1 MNLNKLPSYS
11 GLNFIMS
18 EYMNNKQNPISSEEQ
33 YEDIDINLLLEDVVT
48 EEQAPNTDEDYWS
61 EKTTKE
67 IEKYAQLNLEEDEDE
82 IKNAF
87 IDKTFEINSRKK

>member
-33 YEDIDINLLLEDVVT
+33 YEDIDINLLLKDVVT

-67 IEKYAQLNLEEDEDE
+67 IEKYAQLNLEEDE
-82 IKNAF
+82 
-87 IDKTFEINSRKK
+87 

>member
-48 EEQAPNTDEDYWS
+48 EEQAPNTDKDYWS

-67 IEKYAQLNLEEDEDE
+67 IEKYTQLNLEEDE
-82 IKNAF
+82 
-87 IDKTFEINSRKK
+87 

>member
-18 EYMNNKQNPISSEEQ
+18 EYMNNKQNPISFEKQ

-61 EKTTKE
+61 EKITKE
-67 IEKYAQLNLEEDEDE
+67 IEKYAQLNLEEDE
-82 IKNAF
+82 
-87 IDKTFEINSRKK
+87 